1 MSTLATLPSAAPRG
15 LQASAAAPKTGLY
28 RAARSFDGARGL
40 AGLLL
45 AAAVAALVVV
55 ADRLI
60 STWADGHLLLAW
72 VALWVVVFAG
82 MALFAGTARSM
93 ARRTIRGLD
102 SWSRSLAEAR
112 AEARLWD
119 MARSDPRLM
128 GELIQARMRE
138 QDAAALAEAV
148 EAPDDFSAAL
158 APMGLESGV
167 TPAARSGA
175 WNRLAHRMV
184 NQRSRHMHLHY
195 I

>member
-1 MSTLATLPSAAPRG
+1 MSTLATHPSAAPRG
-15 LQASAAAPKTGLY
+15 LQASTAAPKTGVY

-82 MALFAGTARSM
+82 MALFAGTARSL
-93 ARRTIRGLD
+93 ARRTMSGLD

-119 MARSDPRLM
+119 LARSDPRLM

-138 QDAAALAEAV
+138 QDAAVAV

-158 APMGLESGV
+158 APMGLDSGV
-167 TPAARSGA
+167 TPAARAGA
-175 WNRLAHRMV
+175 WDRLARGV
-184 NQRSRHMHLHY
+184 ANQRSRHMHLHY